1 MIIKHMSDFD
11 WSDLD
16 ARLLQLLVSV
26 VDAGSITGAAQSLG
40 VTQSAVSHQLDKLR
54 AITGDA
60 LFVKSGRGI
69 VATAR
74 AGELAAQARELLRQ
88 LQAAG
93 NCDGSNQSHPGRPS
107 GSGTGG
113 ATGESG
119 SGTLMSIV
127 ALRAPS
133 ASLPHTVT

>member
-1 MIIKHMSDFD
+1 MIIKYMNDFD

-16 ARLLQLLVSV
+16 ARLLQLLVAV
-26 VDAGSITGAAQSLG
+26 VEAGSITGAAQALG

-74 AGELAAQARELLRQ
+74 ACT
-88 LQAAG
+88 
-93 NCDGSNQSHPGRPS
+93 NCRGLPRSEIGR
-107 GSGTGG
+107 
-113 ATGESG
+113 AH
-119 SGTLMSIV
+119 V
-127 ALRAPS
+127 
-133 ASLPHTVT
+133 